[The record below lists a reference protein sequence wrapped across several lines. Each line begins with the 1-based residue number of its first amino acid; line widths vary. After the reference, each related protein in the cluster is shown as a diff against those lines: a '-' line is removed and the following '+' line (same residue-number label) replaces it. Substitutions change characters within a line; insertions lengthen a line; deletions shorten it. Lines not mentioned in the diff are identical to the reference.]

1 MPHITLTDGV
11 LGSML
16 FHPETAKPMNQL
28 AEGLLRGPNSLS
40 PPSGNRVPPL
50 PRRDRASDRYKQ

>member
-40 PPSGNRVPPL
+40 PAEREP
-50 PRRDRASDRYKQ
+50 RASATQA